1 MRSIVLIF
9 VAFLVF
15 SLDAKSQNKST
26 ERSTVYFLGGT
37 SGSNIREFNE
47 MLQNKGISP
56 LRGGYTTFGLGYQ
69 YRFNDFIVGFELYQN
84 NGSKSIFRGYH
95 LDSRTTRF
103 FANVGYSLT
112 EEGRFHLV
120 HYMSLGVGYLNFQML
135 KDERKVED
143 LGQFLEN
150 PAQGFVLRKNDIQ
163 KGSENFGSFLTEIG
177 FQFGYDFELPGLE
190 ETVGIMGKFGYS
202 FSPFEDSWRINGTS
216 FDNLQSGAFF
226 RIGTDISMP
235 SQNLFF
241 PDAGL
246 GIHIFYGLNFKS
258 PNALNEML
266 EEHGYQPFDKIPGNF
281 GLKVI
286 GENRRRVYAIDIF
299 NISNKATGNEAYTQ
313 TLNSVRVYGNYGYL
327 LYKRRNLE
335 LGTMGGI
342 GYGNIRYTLENNFKP
357 DFPRLFED
365 PDFDGYLSNQG
376 LMAKPEVFISYSTP
390 IIQRKFRLVYSVHS
404 GYEIPLSRYRLGE
417 LAMANYLSGPYIQ
430 FGLGFRP

>member
-286 GENRRRVYAIDIF
+286 GENRRRVYAIDI
-299 NISNKATGNEAYTQ
+299 
-313 TLNSVRVYGNYGYL
+313 
-327 LYKRRNLE
+327 
-335 LGTMGGI
+335 
-342 GYGNIRYTLENNFKP
+342 
-357 DFPRLFED
+357 
-365 PDFDGYLSNQG
+365 
-376 LMAKPEVFISYSTP
+376 
-390 IIQRKFRLVYSVHS
+390 
-404 GYEIPLSRYRLGE
+404 
-417 LAMANYLSGPYIQ
+417 
-430 FGLGFRP
+430 